1 MLKLLSR
8 SIRNDSESLA
18 ADLTNL
24 QSMSPYWFSQHTMPQ
39 ASPSDTQQYFIL
51 GRCRVVG
58 FMFHILNERSRK
70 LWWSTAAL
78 NRQWGHSRCVARL
91 RSWDASI
98 VQCPAPQHWAADRW
112 WTHYW
117 GQLQGDCTIIALY
130 LYTLYLGPLQKPCF
144 MRNTS
149 LLVPSILILLPPSM
163 MLALLAM

>member
-18 ADLTNL
+18 ADLTKL
-24 QSMSPYWFSQHTMPQ
+24 QSVSPYWYSQHTMPQ

-98 VQCPAPQHWAADRW
+98 VQHLTTSALKSSIRRFVITEKAPTRAFSWLKAILPLSHLR
-112 WTHYW
+112 HY
-117 GQLQGDCTIIALY
+117 AKR
-130 LYTLYLGPLQKPCF
+130 TLTQ
-144 MRNTS
+144 R
-149 LLVPSILILLPPSM
+149 
-163 MLALLAM
+163 

>member
-18 ADLTNL
+18 ADLTKL
-24 QSMSPYWFSQHTMPQ
+24 QSVSPYYSQHTMPQ

-98 VQCPAPQHWAADRW
+98 VRHLTTRLQTVGGHIIGVSCKGTVQLLHW
-112 WTHYW
+112 T
-117 GQLQGDCTIIALY
+117 
-130 LYTLYLGPLQKPCF
+130 YTPYIYLGPLENPVSCAICLF
-144 MRNTS
+144 
-149 LLVPSILILLPPSM
+149 
-163 MLALLAM
+163 